1 MIKTSGLPKLE
12 KRVAHD
18 LSIISYPVNEWI
30 PPKFDEQGQRV
41 LDVLVVGGGQGGLT
55 IAFQLLRERVQNIRV
70 IDAAE
75 AGQEGPWLNYAR
87 MPTLRS
93 PKEVNGPDLNIPSLA
108 FQAWYEAQFGKLSWK
123 KLNKIPTELWVNYL
137 KWFRKVLSLPVQNK
151 MKMIAFEPSKGN
163 IKVKIKCLKTGD
175 VKEEIT
181 RKLILATGIETPGRW
196 SAPPISQKIPKD
208 FWFHTSE
215 KIDFDLFENKDVAV
229 LGAGASAMDNAVMA
243 LEAKASEVTVYC
255 RRSELQRV
263 QPFKWL
269 SFPGFLRHFSELKD
283 EWRWKFMSYLLTLR
297 EAFPKETWDRANRFK
312 EFNIQTGAGWED
324 LRLNDERVAISTK
337 KGTFEADFLI
347 FGTGFSID
355 LTHSEELSPHAHLI
369 ALWSDKF
376 KETRKEGEESNLQ
389 SYPYLGDGFQFLE
402 KLPGSAI
409 WLKNVHLFSF
419 GATMSFGPSGAS
431 INAMKFAVPKL
442 VNAIT
447 RDLFLEDID
456 HHFESMSSY
465 NLPEFS
471 LPGEK
476 TELAPATTDFYG
488 KKVGSK

>member
-163 IKVKIKCLKTGD
+163 IKVEIKCLKTGD

-456 HHFESMSSY
+456 YHFESMSSY

>member
-1 MIKTSGLPKLE
+1 MIKTSGLSKLE

-75 AGQEGPWLNYAR
+75 AGKEGPWLNYAR

-163 IKVKIKCLKTGD
+163 IKVEIKCLKTGD

-181 RKLILATGIETPGRW
+181 RKLILATGIETPGKW

-255 RRSELQRV
+255 RRPELQRV

-312 EFNIQTGAGWED
+312 EFNIQTGAGWDD

-355 LTHSEELSPHAHLI
+355 LTHSEELSSHAHLI

-376 KETRKEGEESNLQ
+376 KETKKEGEESNLQ

>member
-137 KWFRKVLSLPVQNK
+137 KWFRKVLSLPLQNK

-163 IKVKIKCLKTGD
+163 IKVEIKCLKTGD

-255 RRSELQRV
+255 RRPELQRV

-312 EFNIQTGAGWED
+312 EFNIKTGAGWED

>member
-255 RRSELQRV
+255 RRPELQRV

-376 KETRKEGEESNLQ
+376 KETRKGGEESNLQ

-456 HHFESMSSY
+456 YHFESMSSY

>member
-41 LDVLVVGGGQGGLT
+41 LDGLVVGGGQGGLT

-163 IKVKIKCLKTGD
+163 IKVEIKCLKTGD

-255 RRSELQRV
+255 RRPELQRV

>member
-163 IKVKIKCLKTGD
+163 IKVEIKCLKTGD

-181 RKLILATGIETPGRW
+181 RKLILATGIETPGKW

-255 RRSELQRV
+255 RRPELQRV

-456 HHFESMSSY
+456 YHFESMSSY

>member
-163 IKVKIKCLKTGD
+163 IKVEIKCLKTGD

-255 RRSELQRV
+255 RRPELQRV

-456 HHFESMSSY
+456 YHFESMSSY

>member
-163 IKVKIKCLKTGD
+163 IKVEIKCLKTGD

-255 RRSELQRV
+255 RRPELQRV

>member
-163 IKVKIKCLKTGD
+163 IKVEIKCLKTGD

-181 RKLILATGIETPGRW
+181 RKLILATGIETPGKW

>member
-163 IKVKIKCLKTGD
+163 IKVEIKCLKTGD

-181 RKLILATGIETPGRW
+181 RKLILATGIETPGKW

-255 RRSELQRV
+255 RRPELQRV

>member
-255 RRSELQRV
+255 RRPELQRV

-456 HHFESMSSY
+456 YHFESMSSY

>member
-255 RRSELQRV
+255 RRPELQRV

>member
-163 IKVKIKCLKTGD
+163 IKVEIKCLKTGD

-181 RKLILATGIETPGRW
+181 RKLILATGIETPGKW

-255 RRSELQRV
+255 RRPELQRV

-476 TELAPATTDFYG
+476 IELAPATTDFYG
-488 KKVGSK
+488 KKVGSQ

>member
-1 MIKTSGLPKLE
+1 MIKTSGLLKLE
-12 KRVAHD
+12 KRIAHD
-18 LSIISYPVNEWI
+18 LSIISYPVNGWI
-30 PPKFDEQGQRV
+30 PSKFDEQGKRV
-41 LDVLVVGGGQGGLT
+41 LDVLVVGGGQGGLA
-55 IAFQLLRERVQNIRV
+55 IAFQLLRERVQNIQV

-137 KWFRKVLSLPVQNK
+137 KWFRKVLSLPVQNR
-151 MKMIAFEPSKGN
+151 MRLIAFEPLQDN
-163 IKVKIKCLKTGD
+163 IKVKIECLTTGN
-175 VKEEIT
+175 VQEEIT
-181 RKLILATGIETPGRW
+181 RKLILATGIETPGKW
-196 SAPPISQKIPKD
+196 SVPPISQKIPKD

-215 KIDFDLFENKDVAV
+215 MINFDLFENKEIAV
-229 LGAGASAMDNAVMA
+229 LGAGASAMDNAVRA
-243 LEAKASEVTVYC
+243 LEAKASGVTLYC

-269 SFPGFLRHFSELKD
+269 SFPGFLRHFSELNN

-312 EFNIQTGAGWED
+312 EFNVQTGADWED
-324 LRLNDERVAISTK
+324 LHIKDEKISILTA
-337 KGTFEADFLI
+337 KGIFEADFLI

-355 LTHSEELSPHAHLI
+355 LRHSKELSPHAHLI

-376 KETRKEGEESNLQ
+376 KRARKGDGESNLL

-402 KLPGSAI
+402 RLPGSAP

-419 GATMSFGPSGAS
+419 GATMSFGPSGSS
-431 INAMKFAVPKL
+431 INAMKFAVPRL
-442 VNAIT
+442 VHAIT

-456 HHFESMSSY
+456 HHFESMVSY
-465 NLPEFS
+465 KLPEFS
-471 LPGEK
+471 LPGEE

-488 KKVGSK
+488 EKVGT

>member
-1 MIKTSGLPKLE
+1 MIKTSGLLKLE
-12 KRVAHD
+12 KRIAHD
-18 LSIISYPVNEWI
+18 LSIISYPVNSWV
-30 PPKFDEQGQRV
+30 PSKFDEQGKRL
-41 LDVLVVGGGQGGLT
+41 LDVLVVGGGQGGLA
-55 IAFQLLRERVQNIRV
+55 IAFQLLRERVQNIQV

-93 PKEVNGPDLNIPSLA
+93 PKEVNGPDLNIPSLT

-123 KLNKIPTELWVNYL
+123 KLNKIPTGLWVNYL
-137 KWFRKVLSLPVQNK
+137 KWFRKVLSLPVQNR
-151 MKMIAFEPSKGN
+151 MRLIAFEPLQDN
-163 IKVKIKCLKTGD
+163 IKVKIECLKTGNIQ
-175 VKEEIT
+175 EEIT
-181 RKLILATGIETPGRW
+181 RKLILATGIETPGKW
-196 SAPPISQKIPKD
+196 SVPPIAQKIPKD

-215 KIDFDLFENKDVAV
+215 MINFDLFENKEIAV
-229 LGAGASAMDNAVMA
+229 LGAGASAMDNAVRA
-243 LEAKASEVTVYC
+243 LEAKASGVTLYC

-269 SFPGFLRHFSELKD
+269 SFPGFLRHFSELNN

-297 EAFPKETWDRANRFK
+297 EAFPRETWDRANRFE
-312 EFNIQTGAGWED
+312 EFNIQTGADWED
-324 LRLNDERVAISTK
+324 LHLKDEKISILTG
-337 KGTFEADFLI
+337 KGIFEADFLI

-355 LTHSEELSPHAHLI
+355 LRHSKELSPHAHLI

-376 KETRKEGEESNLQ
+376 KRTRKEDGESNLL

-402 KLPGSAI
+402 RLPGSAP

-419 GATMSFGPSGAS
+419 GSTMSFGPSGSS
-431 INAMKFAVPKL
+431 INAMKFAVPRL
-442 VNAIT
+442 VHAIT

-456 HHFESMSSY
+456 HHFESMTSY
-465 NLPEFS
+465 KLPEFS
-471 LPGEK
+471 LPGEE

-488 KKVGSK
+488 KKVGT

>member
-30 PPKFDEQGQRV
+30 PPKFDEQGQRI

-163 IKVKIKCLKTGD
+163 IKVEIKCLKTGD

>member
-30 PPKFDEQGQRV
+30 PPKFDEQGKRV

-163 IKVKIKCLKTGD
+163 IKVEIKCLKTGD

-215 KIDFDLFENKDVAV
+215 KIDFDLFKNKDVAV

>member
-1 MIKTSGLPKLE
+1 LSKLE

-163 IKVKIKCLKTGD
+163 IKVEIKCLKTGD

-215 KIDFDLFENKDVAV
+215 KIDFDLFKNKDVAV

-297 EAFPKETWDRANRFK
+297 EAFPKETWERANRFK

>member
-163 IKVKIKCLKTGD
+163 IKVEIKCLKTGD

-215 KIDFDLFENKDVAV
+215 KIDFDLFKNKDVAV

>member
-1 MIKTSGLPKLE
+1 MIKTSGLLKLE
-12 KRVAHD
+12 KRIAHD
-18 LSIISYPVNEWI
+18 LSIISYPVNGWI
-30 PPKFDEQGQRV
+30 PSKFDEQGKRV
-41 LDVLVVGGGQGGLT
+41 MDVLVVGGGQGGLA
-55 IAFQLLRERVQNIRV
+55 IAFQLLRERVQNIQV

-137 KWFRKVLSLPVQNK
+137 KWFRKVLSLPVQNR
-151 MKMIAFEPSKGN
+151 MRLIAFEPLQDN
-163 IKVKIKCLKTGD
+163 IKVKIECLNTGD

-181 RKLILATGIETPGRW
+181 RKLILATGIETPGKW
-196 SAPPISQKIPKD
+196 SVPPISQKIPKN

-215 KIDFDLFENKDVAV
+215 KIDFDLFENKEVAV

-243 LEAKASEVTVYC
+243 LEAKALGVTLYC

-269 SFPGFLRHFSELKD
+269 SFPGFLRHFSELD
-283 EWRWKFMSYLLTLR
+283 NEWRWKFMSYLLTLR

-312 EFNIQTGAGWED
+312 EFNVQTGADWED
-324 LRLNDERVAISTK
+324 LHIKDEKISILTA
-337 KGTFEADFLI
+337 KGIFEADFLI
-347 FGTGFSID
+347 FGTGFWID
-355 LTHSEELSPHAHLI
+355 LRYSKELSPHAHLI

-376 KETRKEGEESNLQ
+376 KRARKGDGESNLL

-402 KLPGSAI
+402 RLPGSAP

-419 GATMSFGPSGAS
+419 GATMSFGPSGSS
-431 INAMKFAVPKL
+431 INAMKFAVPRL
-442 VNAIT
+442 VHAIT

-456 HHFESMSSY
+456 HHFESMTSY
-465 NLPEFS
+465 KLPEFS
-471 LPGEK
+471 LPGEE

-488 KKVGSK
+488 KKVGT

>member
-1 MIKTSGLPKLE
+1 
-12 KRVAHD
+12 
-18 LSIISYPVNEWI
+18 
-30 PPKFDEQGQRV
+30 
-41 LDVLVVGGGQGGLT
+41 
-55 IAFQLLRERVQNIRV
+55 
-70 IDAAE
+70 
-75 AGQEGPWLNYAR
+75 
-87 MPTLRS
+87 
-93 PKEVNGPDLNIPSLA
+93 
-108 FQAWYEAQFGKLSWK
+108 
-123 KLNKIPTELWVNYL
+123 
-137 KWFRKVLSLPVQNK
+137 
-151 MKMIAFEPSKGN
+151 MIAFEPSKGN
-163 IKVKIKCLKTGD
+163 IKVEIKCLKTGD

-456 HHFESMSSY
+456 YHFESMSSY

>member
-163 IKVKIKCLKTGD
+163 IKVEIKCLKTGD

-255 RRSELQRV
+255 RRPELQRV

-456 HHFESMSSY
+456 HHFESMNSY

>member
-175 VKEEIT
+175 VKEETT

-255 RRSELQRV
+255 RRPELQRV

-456 HHFESMSSY
+456 HHFESMNSY

>member
-1 MIKTSGLPKLE
+1 MIKTGGLLKLE
-12 KRVAHD
+12 KRIAHD
-18 LSIISYPVNEWI
+18 LSIISYPVNGWI
-30 PPKFDEQGQRV
+30 PSKFDEQGKRV
-41 LDVLVVGGGQGGLT
+41 LDVLVVGGGQGGLA
-55 IAFQLLRERVQNIRV
+55 IAFQLLRERVQNIQV

-137 KWFRKVLSLPVQNK
+137 KWFRKVLSLPVQNR
-151 MKMIAFEPSKGN
+151 MRLIGFEPLQDN
-163 IKVKIKCLKTGD
+163 IKVKIECLKTGN
-175 VKEEIT
+175 VQEEIT
-181 RKLILATGIETPGRW
+181 RKLILATGIETPGKW
-196 SAPPISQKIPKD
+196 SVPPIAQKIPKD

-215 KIDFDLFENKDVAV
+215 MINFDLFENKEIAV
-229 LGAGASAMDNAVMA
+229 LGAGASAMDNAVRA
-243 LEAKASEVTVYC
+243 LEARASGVTLYC

-269 SFPGFLRHFSELKD
+269 SFPGFLRHFSELNN

-297 EAFPKETWDRANRFK
+297 EAFPKETWDRANRFE
-312 EFNIQTGAGWED
+312 EFNIQAGADWED
-324 LRLNDERVAISTK
+324 LHLKDEKISILTG
-337 KGTFEADFLI
+337 KGIFEADFLI

-355 LTHSEELSPHAHLI
+355 LRHSKELSPHAHLI

-376 KETRKEGEESNLQ
+376 KRTRKEDGESNLL

-402 KLPGSAI
+402 RLPGSAP

-419 GATMSFGPSGAS
+419 GATMSFGPSGSS
-431 INAMKFAVPKL
+431 INAMKFAVPRL
-442 VNAIT
+442 VHAIT

-456 HHFESMSSY
+456 HHFESMTSY
-465 NLPEFS
+465 KLPEFS
-471 LPGEK
+471 LPGEE

-488 KKVGSK
+488 KKVGT

>member
-1 MIKTSGLPKLE
+1 MIKTSGLSKLE

-175 VKEEIT
+175 VKEETT

-255 RRSELQRV
+255 RRPELQRV

-456 HHFESMSSY
+456 HHFESMNSY

>member
-1 MIKTSGLPKLE
+1 MIRTSGLPKLE

-163 IKVKIKCLKTGD
+163 IKVEIKCLKTGD

-181 RKLILATGIETPGRW
+181 RKLILATGIETPGKW
-196 SAPPISQKIPKD
+196 SAPPISKKIPKD

-255 RRSELQRV
+255 RRPELQRV

>member
-137 KWFRKVLSLPVQNK
+137 KWFRKVLSLPLQNK

-163 IKVKIKCLKTGD
+163 IKVEIKCLKTGD

-181 RKLILATGIETPGRW
+181 RKLILATGIETPGKW

>member
-1 MIKTSGLPKLE
+1 MIKTSGLLKLE
-12 KRVAHD
+12 KRIAHD
-18 LSIISYPVNEWI
+18 LSIISYPVNGWI
-30 PPKFDEQGQRV
+30 PSKFDEQGKRV
-41 LDVLVVGGGQGGLT
+41 LDVLVVGGGQGGLA
-55 IAFQLLRERVQNIRV
+55 IAFQLLRERVQNIQV

-137 KWFRKVLSLPVQNK
+137 KWFRKVLSLPVQNR
-151 MKMIAFEPSKGN
+151 MRLIAFEPLQDN
-163 IKVKIKCLKTGD
+163 IKVKIECLTTGN
-175 VKEEIT
+175 VQEEIT
-181 RKLILATGIETPGRW
+181 RKLILATGIETPGKW
-196 SAPPISQKIPKD
+196 SVPPISQKIPKD

-215 KIDFDLFENKDVAV
+215 MINFDLFENKEIAV
-229 LGAGASAMDNAVMA
+229 LGAGASAMDNAVRA
-243 LEAKASEVTVYC
+243 LEAKASGVTLYC

-269 SFPGFLRHFSELKD
+269 SFPGFLRHFSELD
-283 EWRWKFMSYLLTLR
+283 NEWRWKFMSYLLTLR

-312 EFNIQTGAGWED
+312 EFNVQTGADWED
-324 LRLNDERVAISTK
+324 LHIKDEKISILTA
-337 KGTFEADFLI
+337 KGIFEADFLI

-355 LTHSEELSPHAHLI
+355 LKHSKELSPHAHLI

-376 KETRKEGEESNLQ
+376 KRARKGDGESNLL

-402 KLPGSAI
+402 RLPGSAP

-419 GATMSFGPSGAS
+419 GATMSFGPSGSS
-431 INAMKFAVPKL
+431 INAMKFAVPRL
-442 VNAIT
+442 VHAIT

-456 HHFESMSSY
+456 HHFESMTSY
-465 NLPEFS
+465 KLPEFS
-471 LPGEK
+471 LPGEE

-488 KKVGSK
+488 KKVGT

>member
-30 PPKFDEQGQRV
+30 PPKFDEQGQRI

-255 RRSELQRV
+255 RRPELQRV

>member
-1 MIKTSGLPKLE
+1 
-12 KRVAHD
+12 
-18 LSIISYPVNEWI
+18 
-30 PPKFDEQGQRV
+30 
-41 LDVLVVGGGQGGLT
+41 
-55 IAFQLLRERVQNIRV
+55 
-70 IDAAE
+70 
-75 AGQEGPWLNYAR
+75 

-163 IKVKIKCLKTGD
+163 IKVEIKCLKTGD

-255 RRSELQRV
+255 RRPELQRV

-456 HHFESMSSY
+456 YHFESMSSY